1 MKRRYN
7 IFNLATA
14 IVFLVAF
21 ILLMLSYITQIM
33 FLPATVLFCAGF
45 IMLSVALIKAYLE
58 YQKTQKEVSDAI
70 EMDAASGS
78 DGAEYVV
85 ESEKASKKKR
95 KTKRYSNFDR
105 LLPIIL
111 CLIVAGLFIYLMTKA
126 FIGLF

>member
-70 EMDAASGS
+70 EMDAASGP

-95 KTKRYSNFDR
+95 KTKRYSNFDS

>member
-21 ILLMLSYITQIM
+21 ILLMLSCITQIM

-45 IMLSVALIKAYLE
+45 IILSVALIKAYLE

-70 EMDAASGS
+70 EMDAASGP

-85 ESEKASKKKR
+85 ESEKESKKKR
-95 KTKRYSNFDR
+95 KIKRYSNFDR

-111 CLIVAGLFIYLMTKA
+111 CLIVAGLFIYLMAKA
-126 FIGLF
+126 FVSLF

>member
-45 IMLSVALIKAYLE
+45 IILSVALIKAYLE

-70 EMDAASGS
+70 EMDAASGP

-85 ESEKASKKKR
+85 ESEKESKKKR
-95 KTKRYSNFDR
+95 KIKRYSNFDR

-111 CLIVAGLFIYLMTKA
+111 CLIVAGLFIYLMAKA
-126 FIGLF
+126 FVSLF

>member
-7 IFNLATA
+7 VFNLATA

-70 EMDAASGS
+70 EMDAASGP

-95 KTKRYSNFDR
+95 KIKRLEIK
-105 LLPIIL
+105 LLNKL
-111 CLIVAGLFIYLMTKA
+111 MKKSKKLFLMRKKKLIKSF
-126 FIGLF
+126 

>member
-14 IVFLVAF
+14 IVFLLAF

-70 EMDAASGS
+70 EMDAASGP

-85 ESEKASKKKR
+85 ESEKESKKKR
-95 KTKRYSNFDR
+95 KIKRYSNFDR

-111 CLIVAGLFIYLMTKA
+111 CLIVAGLFIYLMAKA
-126 FIGLF
+126 FVSLF

>member
-70 EMDAASGS
+70 EMDAASGP

-85 ESEKASKKKR
+85 ESEKASKKQR
-95 KTKRYSNFDR
+95 KIKRYSNFDR

-111 CLIVAGLFIYLMTKA
+111 CLIVAGLFIYLMAKA
-126 FIGLF
+126 FVSLF

>member
-14 IVFLVAF
+14 IVFLLAF

-70 EMDAASGS
+70 EMDAASGP

-85 ESEKASKKKR
+85 ESEKASKKQR
-95 KTKRYSNFDR
+95 KIKRYSNFDR

-111 CLIVAGLFIYLMTKA
+111 CLIVAGLFIYLMAKA
-126 FIGLF
+126 FVSLF

>member
-70 EMDAASGS
+70 EMDAASGP

-85 ESEKASKKKR
+85 ESEKESKKKR
-95 KTKRYSNFDR
+95 RIKRYSNFDR

-111 CLIVAGLFIYLMTKA
+111 CLIVAGLFIYLMAKA
-126 FIGLF
+126 FVSLF

>member
-14 IVFLVAF
+14 IVFLLAF

-70 EMDAASGS
+70 EMDAASGP

-85 ESEKASKKKR
+85 ESEKESKKKR
-95 KTKRYSNFDR
+95 KIKRYSNFDR

-111 CLIVAGLFIYLMTKA
+111 CLIVAGLFIYLMMKA
-126 FIGLF
+126 FVSLF

>member
-7 IFNLATA
+7 IFNLVTAT
-14 IVFLVAF
+14 VFLVAF

-70 EMDAASGS
+70 EMDAASGP

-85 ESEKASKKKR
+85 ESEKESKKKR
-95 KTKRYSNFDR
+95 KIKRYSNFDR

-126 FIGLF
+126 FVSLF